1 MIISWLSLYL
11 LFTYVMIVKPNE
23 SDSIQAPSSY
33 IYTLYGNLNTD
44 EGPNSGSG
52 FTRTNSGGN
61 GMDNSPVNGFNAHSF
76 TNNYFPLDNPSVI
89 GLWFGL
95 NDAFETVAP
104 VSMDQTNGTNDLA
117 DYTPND
123 SITFGNNG
131 IEESEI
137 MDQTNMDTNSTYQS
151 TMFCGN
157 GDSVALGSA
166 AMEQNIIDEDRN
178 SDMLV
183 ENQNHDNP
191 LFLGSTVD
199 EATKN
204 GRQLYT
210 TSLSDK
216 DDLFF
221 LDELDLVFISDA
233 IESKIKDLGFFS
245 FDFFMREIFSE
256 GGDDVTESTDS
267 QAIPK
272 AESIFHKDQSG
283 NSLLFSSNLSTMENN
298 TLKKSGNSKAVKSYS
313 REFKAK
319 LSSFLE
325 NIPELKI
332 CSNYEKFLNM
342 IPNLY
347 KEIEDSLETNISIM
361 EIWNVNDDDV
371 LTFENYEDKIKKEIE
386 KSKKIVL
393 ETDIFPEQISKFANK
408 LIIFEKNNAK
418 NINFPEQIQIISTI
432 MEKIKNDKNLV
443 IFYEILKFVYY
454 YSQNLQNCIESG
466 YILYV
471 QFFLSVISE
480 RLDSFDNSFSTEY
493 KICHHTLENKCEPKF
508 LNEYLKKIFVQ
519 KLFCKLL
526 LGMKNGKMRS
536 RFYNVYFSHEIC
548 ARTHHNSNAFYN
560 QSKIFKFYLRVFI
573 SIVLYPDFNSEIE
586 YLEKFIDLSFDIFT
600 TNKFCKKA
608 FTQSLEH
615 LITNTSIKFYSM
627 IKTNLEIIKPLILI
641 TAKNNGEFIIN
652 SFSELEN
659 KLSKNEILSMKYVFV
674 SEVCLSW
681 YLNKQYQKHP
691 FGIDENYTSWSTIE
705 KSLFESCS

>member
-23 SDSIQAPSSY
+23 SDSIQAPGSY

-233 IESKIKDLGFFS
+233 IESKIK
-245 FDFFMREIFSE
+245 
-256 GGDDVTESTDS
+256 
-267 QAIPK
+267 
-272 AESIFHKDQSG
+272 
-283 NSLLFSSNLSTMENN
+283 
-298 TLKKSGNSKAVKSYS
+298 
-313 REFKAK
+313 
-319 LSSFLE
+319 
-325 NIPELKI
+325 
-332 CSNYEKFLNM
+332 
-342 IPNLY
+342 
-347 KEIEDSLETNISIM
+347 
-361 EIWNVNDDDV
+361 
-371 LTFENYEDKIKKEIE
+371 
-386 KSKKIVL
+386 
-393 ETDIFPEQISKFANK
+393 
-408 LIIFEKNNAK
+408 
-418 NINFPEQIQIISTI
+418 
-432 MEKIKNDKNLV
+432 
-443 IFYEILKFVYY
+443 
-454 YSQNLQNCIESG
+454 
-466 YILYV
+466 
-471 QFFLSVISE
+471 
-480 RLDSFDNSFSTEY
+480 
-493 KICHHTLENKCEPKF
+493 
-508 LNEYLKKIFVQ
+508 
-519 KLFCKLL
+519 
-526 LGMKNGKMRS
+526 
-536 RFYNVYFSHEIC
+536 
-548 ARTHHNSNAFYN
+548 
-560 QSKIFKFYLRVFI
+560 
-573 SIVLYPDFNSEIE
+573 
-586 YLEKFIDLSFDIFT
+586 
-600 TNKFCKKA
+600 
-608 FTQSLEH
+608 
-615 LITNTSIKFYSM
+615 
-627 IKTNLEIIKPLILI
+627 
-641 TAKNNGEFIIN
+641 
-652 SFSELEN
+652 
-659 KLSKNEILSMKYVFV
+659 
-674 SEVCLSW
+674 
-681 YLNKQYQKHP
+681 
-691 FGIDENYTSWSTIE
+691 
-705 KSLFESCS
+705 